1 MELLEKQ
8 KLKMKLTI
16 DQTILDKNGLTL
28 EEFLV
33 LYLGAKDVD
42 IKSVSQSLIAKGLA
56 NKDLFF
62 NGRIVVSDKVKDL
75 ISTISIDSDKN
86 VIDKDSEFTEL
97 ATELREIYPAGRK
110 DGTTYMWRGTTAEV
124 AKKLKTL
131 VVKYGYTINREDV
144 LKATKEYVNSFNG
157 NYRYMQLL
165 KYFILKSVRDADGN
179 VDIKSELMSLI
190 ENSDQIDAQR
200 DDWVSNMI

>member
-1 MELLEKQ
+1 
-8 KLKMKLTI
+8 MKLTI
-16 DQTILDKNGLTL
+16 DQTILENNNLTL

-33 LYLGAKDVD
+33 LFLSAKEVD
-42 IKSVSQSLIAKGLA
+42 IGNISQSLVAKGFA
-56 NKDLFF
+56 DKDLFSS
-62 NGRIVVSDKVKDL
+62 GKLVISDKVKDL

-131 VVKYGYTINREDV
+131 VVKYGFVINKESV
-144 LKATKEYVNSFNG
+144 IKATKEYVNSFNG

-165 KYFILKSVRDADGN
+165 KYFILKSVKDADGN
-179 VDIKSELMSLI
+179 VDIKSELMSII
-190 ENSDQIDAQR
+190 ENSGQLDAQR
-200 DDWVSNMI
+200 EDWVSNMV

>member
-1 MELLEKQ
+1 
-8 KLKMKLTI
+8 MKLTI
-16 DQTILDKNGLTL
+16 DQTILENNNLTL

-33 LYLGAKDVD
+33 LFLSAKEVD
-42 IKSVSQSLIAKGLA
+42 IGDISQSLVAKGFA
-56 NKDLFF
+56 DKDLFSS
-62 NGRIVVSDKVKDL
+62 GKLVISDKVKDL

-131 VVKYGYTINREDV
+131 VVKYGFVINKESV
-144 LKATKEYVNSFNG
+144 IKATKEYVNSFNG

-165 KYFILKSVRDADGN
+165 KYFILKSVKDADGN
-179 VDIKSELMSLI
+179 VDIKSELMSII
-190 ENSDQIDAQR
+190 ENSGQLDTQR
-200 DDWVSNMI
+200 EDWVSNMV

>member
-1 MELLEKQ
+1 
-8 KLKMKLTI
+8 MKLTI
-16 DQTILDKNGLTL
+16 DQTILDKNNLTI

-33 LYLGAKDVD
+33 LFLSAREVD
-42 IKSVSQSLIAKGLA
+42 IGVISQSLVAKGLA
-56 NKDLFF
+56 DKDLFSS
-62 NGRIVVSDKVKDL
+62 GKLVISDKVKDL
-75 ISTISIDSDKN
+75 LSTISIESDKN

-97 ATELREIYPAGRK
+97 ATELREIYTAGRK

>member
-1 MELLEKQ
+1 
-8 KLKMKLTI
+8 MKLTI

-33 LYLGAKDVD
+33 LYLNAKDVD
-42 IKSVSQSLIAKGLA
+42 IGKVSQSLVAKGLA
-56 NKDLFF
+56 DKDLFS
-62 NGRIVVSDKVKDL
+62 NGRIVISDKVKDL
-75 ISTISIDSDKN
+75 VSTISIDSDKN

-144 LKATKEYVNSFNG
+144 IKATKEYVNSFNG

>member
-1 MELLEKQ
+1 
-8 KLKMKLTI
+8 MKLTI

-42 IKSVSQSLIAKGLA
+42 ITSVSQSLIAKGLA
-56 NKDLFF
+56 DKDLFF

-75 ISTISIDSDKN
+75 VSTISIDSDKN

>member
-1 MELLEKQ
+1 
-8 KLKMKLTI
+8 MKLTI
-16 DQTILDKNGLTL
+16 DQTILDKNNLTL

-33 LYLGAKDVD
+33 LFLSAREVD
-42 IKSVSQSLIAKGLA
+42 IGVISQSLVAKGLA
-56 NKDLFF
+56 DKDLFSS
-62 NGRIVVSDKVKDL
+62 GKLVISDKVKDL
-75 ISTISIDSDKN
+75 VSTIPIESDKN

-131 VVKYGYTINREDV
+131 VVKYGYTINKEDV

-165 KYFILKSVRDADGN
+165 KYFILKSVKDADGN

-200 DDWVSNMI
+200 NDWVSNMI

>member
-1 MELLEKQ
+1 
-8 KLKMKLTI
+8 MKLTI
-16 DQTILDKNGLTL
+16 DQTILENNNLTL

-33 LYLGAKDVD
+33 LFLSAKEVD
-42 IKSVSQSLIAKGLA
+42 IGDISQSLVAKGFA
-56 NKDLFF
+56 DKDLFSS
-62 NGRIVVSDKVKDL
+62 GKLVISDKVKDL

-131 VVKYGYTINREDV
+131 VVKYGFVINKESV
-144 LKATKEYVNSFNG
+144 IKATKEYVNSFNG

-165 KYFILKSVRDADGN
+165 KYFILKSVKDADGN
-179 VDIKSELMSLI
+179 VDIKSELMSII
-190 ENSDQIDAQR
+190 ENSGQLDAQR
-200 DDWVSNMI
+200 DDWVSNMV

>member
-1 MELLEKQ
+1 
-8 KLKMKLTI
+8 MKLTI
-16 DQTILDKNGLTL
+16 DQTILDKNNLTL

-33 LYLGAKDVD
+33 LFLSAREVD
-42 IKSVSQSLIAKGLA
+42 IGVISQSLVAKGLA
-56 NKDLFF
+56 DKDLFSS
-62 NGRIVVSDKVKDL
+62 GKLVISDKVKDL
-75 ISTISIDSDKN
+75 VSTISIESDKN

-131 VVKYGYTINREDV
+131 VVKYGYTINKEDV

-165 KYFILKSVRDADGN
+165 KYFILKSVKDADGN

>member
-1 MELLEKQ
+1 
-8 KLKMKLTI
+8 MKLTI
-16 DQTILDKNGLTL
+16 DQTILDKNNLTL

-33 LYLGAKDVD
+33 LFLSAREVD
-42 IKSVSQSLIAKGLA
+42 IGVISQSLVAKGLA
-56 NKDLFF
+56 DKDLFSS
-62 NGRIVVSDKVKDL
+62 GKLVISDKVKDL
-75 ISTISIDSDKN
+75 ISTLSIDSDKN

-165 KYFILKSVRDADGN
+165 KYFILKSVKDADGN

-200 DDWVSNMI
+200 DDWVSNMV

>member
-1 MELLEKQ
+1 
-8 KLKMKLTI
+8 MKLTI
-16 DQTILDKNGLTL
+16 DQTVLDKNGLTL

-42 IKSVSQSLIAKGLA
+42 IESVSQSLIAKGLA
-56 NKDLFF
+56 DIDLFT
-62 NGRIVVSDKVKDL
+62 NGRIVISDKVKDL
-75 ISTISIDSDKN
+75 VSTISIDSDKN
-86 VIDKDSEFTEL
+86 VIDKDSEFMKL

-131 VVKYGYTINREDV
+131 VVKYGFTINKENV
-144 LKATKEYVNSFNG
+144 IKATKEYVSSFNG

-165 KYFILKSVRDADGN
+165 KYFILKSVKDADGN
-179 VDIKSELMSLI
+179 VDIKSELMSFI
-190 ENSDQIDAQR
+190 ENSGQLDKQKE
-200 DDWVSNMI
+200 DWVSNMI

>member
-1 MELLEKQ
+1 
-8 KLKMKLTI
+8 MKLTI
-16 DQTILDKNGLTL
+16 DQTILDKNNLTL

-33 LYLGAKDVD
+33 LFLSAREVD
-42 IKSVSQSLIAKGLA
+42 IGVISQSLVAKGLA
-56 NKDLFF
+56 DKDLFSS
-62 NGRIVVSDKVKDL
+62 GKLVISDKVKDL
-75 ISTISIDSDKN
+75 ISTISIESDKN

>member
-1 MELLEKQ
+1 
-8 KLKMKLTI
+8 MKLTI
-16 DQTILDKNGLTL
+16 DQTILDKNNLTI

-33 LYLGAKDVD
+33 LFLSAREVD
-42 IKSVSQSLIAKGLA
+42 IGVISQSLVAKGLA
-56 NKDLFF
+56 DKDLFSS
-62 NGRIVVSDKVKDL
+62 GKLVISDKVKDL
-75 ISTISIDSDKN
+75 VSTISIESDKN

-165 KYFILKSVRDADGN
+165 KYLILKSVKDADGN

>member
-1 MELLEKQ
+1 
-8 KLKMKLTI
+8 MKLTI
-16 DQTILDKNGLTL
+16 DQTILDKNNLTL

-33 LYLGAKDVD
+33 LFLSAREID
-42 IKSVSQSLIAKGLA
+42 IGVISQSLVAKGLA
-56 NKDLFF
+56 DKDLFSS
-62 NGRIVVSDKVKDL
+62 GKLVISDKVKDL

>member
-1 MELLEKQ
+1 
-8 KLKMKLTI
+8 MKLTI
-16 DQTILDKNGLTL
+16 DQTILENNNLTL

-33 LYLGAKDVD
+33 LFLSAKEVD
-42 IKSVSQSLIAKGLA
+42 IGNISQSLVAKGFA
-56 NKDLFF
+56 DKDLFSS
-62 NGRIVVSDKVKDL
+62 GKLVISDKVKDL

-131 VVKYGYTINREDV
+131 VVKYGFVINKESV
-144 LKATKEYVNSFNG
+144 IKATKEYVNSFNG

-165 KYFILKSVRDADGN
+165 KYFILKSVKDADGN
-179 VDIKSELMSLI
+179 VDIRSELMSII
-190 ENSDQIDAQR
+190 ENSGQLDAQR
-200 DDWVSNMI
+200 EDWVSNMV

>member
-1 MELLEKQ
+1 
-8 KLKMKLTI
+8 MKLTI
-16 DQTILDKNGLTL
+16 DQTILDKNNLTI

-33 LYLGAKDVD
+33 LFLSAREVD
-42 IKSVSQSLIAKGLA
+42 IGVISQSLVAKGLA
-56 NKDLFF
+56 DKDLFSS
-62 NGRIVVSDKVKDL
+62 GKLVISDKVKDL
-75 ISTISIDSDKN
+75 VSTISIESDKN

>member
-1 MELLEKQ
+1 
-8 KLKMKLTI
+8 MKLTI
-16 DQTILDKNGLTL
+16 DQTILDKNNLTL

-33 LYLGAKDVD
+33 LFLSAREVD
-42 IKSVSQSLIAKGLA
+42 IGVISQSLVAKGLA
-56 NKDLFF
+56 DKDLFSS
-62 NGRIVVSDKVKDL
+62 GKLVISDKVKDL
-75 ISTISIDSDKN
+75 VSTISIESDKN

-131 VVKYGYTINREDV
+131 VVKYGYTINKEDV

>member
-1 MELLEKQ
+1 
-8 KLKMKLTI
+8 MKLTI
-16 DQTILDKNGLTL
+16 DQTILDKNNLTI

-33 LYLGAKDVD
+33 LFLSAREVD
-42 IKSVSQSLIAKGLA
+42 IRVISQSLVAKGLA
-56 NKDLFF
+56 DKDLFSS
-62 NGRIVVSDKVKDL
+62 GKLVISDKVKDL

-86 VIDKDSEFTEL
+86 VIDKDSEFIEL

-165 KYFILKSVRDADGN
+165 KYFILKSLKDADGN

>member
-1 MELLEKQ
+1 
-8 KLKMKLTI
+8 MKLTI
-16 DQTILDKNGLTL
+16 DQTILDKNNLTL

-33 LYLGAKDVD
+33 LFLSAREVD
-42 IKSVSQSLIAKGLA
+42 IGVISQSLVAKGLA
-56 NKDLFF
+56 DKDLFSS
-62 NGRIVVSDKVKDL
+62 GKLVISDKVKDL
-75 ISTISIDSDKN
+75 VSTIPIESDKN

-110 DGTTYMWRGTTAEV
+110 DGTTDMWRGTTAEV

-131 VVKYGYTINREDV
+131 VVKYGYTINKEDV

-165 KYFILKSVRDADGN
+165 KYFILKSVKDADGN

>member
-1 MELLEKQ
+1 
-8 KLKMKLTI
+8 MKLTI
-16 DQTILDKNGLTL
+16 DQTVLDKNGLTL

-42 IKSVSQSLIAKGLA
+42 IESVSQSLIAKGLA
-56 NKDLFF
+56 DKDLFS
-62 NGRIVVSDKVKDL
+62 NGRIVISDKVKDL
-75 ISTISIDSDKN
+75 VSTISIDSDKN

-131 VVKYGYTINREDV
+131 VVKYGFTINKEDV
-144 LKATKEYVNSFNG
+144 IKATKEYVSSFNG

-165 KYFILKSVRDADGN
+165 KYFILKSVKDADGN
-179 VDIKSELMSLI
+179 VDVKSELMSII
-190 ENSDQIDAQR
+190 ENSSQLDSQR
-200 DDWVSNMI
+200 EDWVSDMV

>member
-1 MELLEKQ
+1 
-8 KLKMKLTI
+8 MKLII
-16 DQTILDKNGLTL
+16 DQTILDKNNLTI

-33 LYLGAKDVD
+33 LFLSAREVD
-42 IKSVSQSLIAKGLA
+42 IGVISQSLVAKGLA
-56 NKDLFF
+56 DKDLFSS
-62 NGRIVVSDKVKDL
+62 GKLVISDKVKDL
-75 ISTISIDSDKN
+75 VSTISIESDKN

-165 KYFILKSVRDADGN
+165 KYFILKSVKDADGN

>member
-1 MELLEKQ
+1 
-8 KLKMKLTI
+8 MKLTI
-16 DQTILDKNGLTL
+16 DQTILENNNLTL

-33 LYLGAKDVD
+33 LFLSAKEVD
-42 IKSVSQSLIAKGLA
+42 IGDISQSLVAKGFA
-56 NKDLFF
+56 DKDLFSS
-62 NGRIVVSDKVKDL
+62 GKLVISDKVKDL

-165 KYFILKSVRDADGN
+165 KYFILKSVKDADGN

>member
-1 MELLEKQ
+1 
-8 KLKMKLTI
+8 MKLTI

-42 IKSVSQSLIAKGLA
+42 IESISQSLIAKGLA
-56 NKDLFF
+56 DKDLFS

-75 ISTISIDSDKN
+75 VSTISIDSDKN

-131 VVKYGYTINREDV
+131 VVKYGFTINKEDV
-144 LKATKEYVNSFNG
+144 IKATKEYVSSFNG

-165 KYFILKSVRDADGN
+165 KYFILKSVKDADGN
-179 VDIKSELMSLI
+179 VDVKSELMSII
-190 ENSDQIDAQR
+190 ENSGQVNNQR
-200 DDWVSNMI
+200 DDWMSTMV